1 MHIFGLFYCQYRGI
15 NVIINCHIFNKINK
29 ERWYN
34 MGVVISALVTF
45 WVGYLIYKKYKPQP
59 VLFMGGML
67 MMYLAVILGY
77 GQILGPKATTGSVFF
92 DAFEFMR
99 ATLSSTAGKLG
110 LNIMSVGAFAKYMDK
125 IGASRALVRLTIK
138 PLMALKSPYLVMS
151 GTWIVGM
158 LIGLCINS
166 ASGLAML
173 LMVTMFPI
181 LLGLGVSRLSATAA
195 VATTLCF
202 DWSPSDT
209 GTILSAETAGV
220 DPVIYWSHY
229 QVPIV
234 AVAFIVVG
242 ALHYFTQRYYDKKE
256 GHIVKPIE
264 VETAAPDEQ
273 ESATPAYY
281 AILPVI
287 PLALILSFSSLW
299 IESIKVNIVMA
310 MFIGLFI
317 GVLCEYLRWRDGKKV
332 LGDIQVFFDG
342 LGLQMANVITLIV
355 AGQTFAKGLISMGT
369 INVLIDGS
377 KSLGFGPMAMMLV
390 MVAIIAVSAIVMGSG
405 NAPFFA
411 FAALTPAVASASG
424 IHPVLMLLPMHFA
437 ASIMRNCS
445 PITAVI
451 VVSSGMGGVS
461 PFDLIKRTAIP
472 MAGAMA
478 VTLGITFFY
487 YFSQW

>member
-1 MHIFGLFYCQYRGI
+1 
-15 NVIINCHIFNKINK
+15 
-29 ERWYN
+29 
-34 MGVVISALVTF
+34 MGVVISAVVTF

-59 VLFMGGML
+59 VLFMGGMIL
-67 MMYLAVILGY
+67 MYLASVLGY
-77 GQILGPKATTGSVFF
+77 GQILGAKASTGSVFF
-92 DAFEFMR
+92 DAFEFIR
-99 ATLSSTAGKLG
+99 STFSSNVGKLG

-138 PLMALKSPYLVMS
+138 PLLALKSPYLVMS

-220 DPVIYWSHY
+220 DPVVYWSHY

-242 ALHYFTQRYYDKKE
+242 ALHYFTQKYMDKRD
-256 GHIVKPIE
+256 GHIVQPIE
-264 VETAAPDEQ
+264 VEKTEDASDKAP
-273 ESATPAYY
+273 TIY

-299 IESIKVNIVMA
+299 ITTIKMNIVMA

-317 GVLCEYLRWRDGKKV
+317 GMICEYIRWRDGQKV
-332 LGDIQVFFDG
+332 FGDIQTFFDG
-342 LGLQMANVITLIV
+342 LGLQMANVITLVV
-355 AGQTFAKGLISMGT
+355 AGQAFAKGLLSMGT
-369 INVLIDGS
+369 ITTMIEGS
-377 KSLGFGPMAMMLV
+377 KNLGFGPMSMMLV
-390 MVAIIAVSAIVMGSG
+390 MVAIIGVSAVVMGSG

-411 FAALTPAVASASG
+411 FAALTPAVAASTG

-437 ASIMRNCS
+437 ASIMRSCS

-451 VVSSGMGGVS
+451 VVASGMGGVS
-461 PFDLIKRTAIP
+461 SFDLVKRTAIP
-472 MAGAMA
+472 MAGAML
-478 VTLGITFFY
+478 VTIGMTFFY
-487 YFSQW
+487 YYTGH

>member
-1 MHIFGLFYCQYRGI
+1 
-15 NVIINCHIFNKINK
+15 
-29 ERWYN
+29 
-34 MGVVISALVTF
+34 MGVVISAIVTF

-59 VLFMGGML
+59 VLFMGGMI
-67 MMYLAVILGY
+67 MMYLAFILGY

-92 DAFEFMR
+92 DAFEFIR

-138 PLMALKSPYLVMS
+138 PLLALKSPYIVMS

-181 LLGLGVSRLSATAA
+181 LIGLGVSRLSATAA

-220 DPVIYWSHY
+220 DPVFYWSHY

-234 AVAFIVVG
+234 AVAFVVVG
-242 ALHYFTQRYYDKKE
+242 VLHYLTQKYMDKRD
-256 GHIVKPIE
+256 GHVVKPME
-264 VETAAPDEQ
+264 VETVKDEADTAPGF
-273 ESATPAYY
+273 Y

-299 IESIKVNIVMA
+299 ITSIKMNIVMA

-317 GVLCEYLRWRDGKKV
+317 GVCCEFIRHRDGKKV

-355 AGQTFAKGLISMGT
+355 AGQTFAKGLLCLGT
-369 INVLIDGS
+369 INAMIDGS
-377 KSLGFGPMAMMLV
+377 KDLGFGPMSMMLV
-390 MVAIIAVSAIVMGSG
+390 MVAIIAGSAIVMGSG

-411 FAALTPAVASASG
+411 FAALTPAVAAHTG
-424 IHPVLMLLPMHFA
+424 LHPVLMLLPMHFA

-461 PFDLIKRTAIP
+461 SFDLVKRTAIP
-472 MAGAMA
+472 MAGAMI
-478 VTLGITFFY
+478 VTIGMTFFFY
-487 YFSQW
+487 YTGY

>member
-1 MHIFGLFYCQYRGI
+1 MGI
-15 NVIINCHIFNKINK
+15 
-29 ERWYN
+29 
-34 MGVVISALVTF
+34 VISAIVTF
-45 WVGYLIYKKYKPQP
+45 WVGFLIYKKFKPQP

-67 MMYLAVILGY
+67 MMYLAAVLGY
-77 GQILGPKATTGSVFF
+77 GQILGAKATTGSVFF
-92 DAFEFMR
+92 DAFEFIR
-99 ATLSSTAGKLG
+99 ATFSSNVGKLG

-125 IGASRALVRLTIK
+125 IGASRSLVRLTIK

-181 LLGLGVSRLSATAA
+181 LIGLGVSRLSATAA

-220 DPVIYWSHY
+220 DPVFYWSHY

-234 AVAFIVVG
+234 AVAFVVVG
-242 ALHYFTQRYYDKKE
+242 VLHYLTQKYMDKRD
-256 GHIVKPIE
+256 GHVVKPIE
-264 VETAAPDEQ
+264 VEKVQDEADCAPLW
-273 ESATPAYY
+273 Y

-299 IESIKVNIVMA
+299 ITTIKMNIVMA
-310 MFIGLFI
+310 MFIGLFV
-317 GVLCEYLRWRDGKKV
+317 GVICEYLRWRDGKKV
-332 LGDIQVFFDG
+332 LGDVQTFFDG
-342 LGLQMANVITLIV
+342 LGMQMANVITLVV
-355 AGQTFAKGLISMGT
+355 AGQTFAKGLISMGA
-369 INVLIDGS
+369 INTLIDGS
-377 KSLGFGPMAMMLV
+377 KGLGFGPMAMMLV
-390 MVAIIAVSAIVMGSG
+390 MVAIIAVSAVVMGSG

-411 FAALTPAVASASG
+411 FAALTPAVAAHTG
-424 IHPVLMLLPMHFA
+424 LHPVLMLLPMHFA

-451 VVSSGMGGVS
+451 VVSSGMGEVS
-461 PFDLIKRTAIP
+461 SFDLVKRTTIP
-472 MAGAMA
+472 MLGALA
-478 VTLGITFFY
+478 VTIGMTFFFY
-487 YFSQW
+487 YTGW

>member
-1 MHIFGLFYCQYRGI
+1 
-15 NVIINCHIFNKINK
+15 
-29 ERWYN
+29 
-34 MGVVISALVTF
+34 MGVVISAVVTF
-45 WVGYLIYKKYKPQP
+45 WVGYMIYKKYKPQP
-59 VLFMGGML
+59 VLILGGMIL
-67 MMYLAVILGY
+67 MYLAVLFGY

-99 ATLSSTAGKLG
+99 SAMSSNVGKLG
-110 LNIMSVGAFAKYMDK
+110 LNIMSVGAFARYMDK

-138 PLMALKSPYLVMS
+138 PLLALKSPYLVLS

-234 AVAFIVVG
+234 AIAFVVVG
-242 ALHYFTQRYYDKKE
+242 ALHYFTQKYMDKRD
-256 GHIVKPIE
+256 GHVVQPME
-264 VETAAPDEQ
+264 VEVTRDEADTAPGI
-273 ESATPAYY
+273 Y
-281 AILPVI
+281 AILPII

-299 IESIKVNIVMA
+299 ITTIKMNIVMA

-317 GVLCEYLRWRDGKKV
+317 GMVCEYIRWRDGKKV
-332 LGDIQVFFDG
+332 MGDCQTFFDG
-342 LGLQMANVITLIV
+342 LGMQMANVITLII
-355 AGQTFAKGLISMGT
+355 AGQTFAQGLLSMGT
-369 INVLIDGS
+369 INTLIEGS
-377 KSLGFGPMAMMLV
+377 KGLGFGPMAMMLV
-390 MVAIIAVSAIVMGSG
+390 MVAIIGFSAIVMGSG

-411 FAALTPAVASASG
+411 FAALTPAVAAATG
-424 IHPVLMLLPMHFA
+424 CHPVLMLLPMHFA
-437 ASIMRNCS
+437 ASIMRNLS

-451 VVSSGMGGVS
+451 VVSSGMGEVS
-461 PFDLIKRTAIP
+461 SFDLVKRTAIP
-472 MAGAMA
+472 MMGAMA
-478 VTLGITFFY
+478 VTIGMTFFY
-487 YFSQW
+487 YYTGW

>member
-1 MHIFGLFYCQYRGI
+1 MLQ
-15 NVIINCHIFNKINK
+15 
-29 ERWYN
+29 
-34 MGVVISALVTF
+34 MGVVISAIVTF

-59 VLFMGGML
+59 VLIMGGMV
-67 MMYLAVILGY
+67 MMYLAAILGY
-77 GQILGPKATTGSVFF
+77 GQILGAKASTGSLFF

-99 ATLSSTAGKLG
+99 SAMSSNVGKLG

-125 IGASRALVRLTIK
+125 IGASRSLVRLTIK
-138 PLMALKSPYLVMS
+138 PLLALKSPYLVLS

-220 DPVIYWSHY
+220 DPVIYWSHF

-234 AVAFIVVG
+234 AVAFVVVG
-242 ALHYFTQRYYDKKE
+242 ALHYFTQKYMDKRD
-256 GHIVKPIE
+256 GHVVQPME
-264 VETAAPDEQ
+264 VETVQDEADRAP
-273 ESATPAYY
+273 AFY

-299 IESIKVNIVMA
+299 ITTIKMNIVMA

-317 GVLCEYLRWRDGKKV
+317 GVVCEYIRWRDGHKV
-332 LGDIQVFFDG
+332 FGDIQTFFDG
-342 LGLQMANVITLIV
+342 LGMQMANVITLII
-355 AGQTFAKGLISMGT
+355 AGQTFAQGLLSMGT
-369 INVLIDGS
+369 IATMIEGS
-377 KSLGFGPMAMMLV
+377 KSLGFGPMSMMLV
-390 MVAIIAVSAIVMGSG
+390 MVAIIGVSAIVMGSG

-411 FAALTPAVASASG
+411 FAALTPAVAAHTG
-424 IHPVLMLLPMHFA
+424 LHPVLMLLPMHFA
-437 ASIMRNCS
+437 ASIMRSCS

-451 VVSSGMGGVS
+451 VVASGMGGVS
-461 PFDLIKRTAIP
+461 SFDLVKRTTIP
-472 MAGAMA
+472 MLGAMA
-478 VTLGITFFY
+478 VTIGMTFFY
-487 YFSQW
+487 YYTGW